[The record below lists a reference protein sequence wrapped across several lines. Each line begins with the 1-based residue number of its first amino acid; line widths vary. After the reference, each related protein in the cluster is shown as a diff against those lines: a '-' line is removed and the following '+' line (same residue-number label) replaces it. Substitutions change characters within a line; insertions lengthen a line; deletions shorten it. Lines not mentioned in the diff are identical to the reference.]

1 MSTNESKP
9 TAEQTTTEQMDE
21 LATEN
26 VENPND
32 SVDVEENATVNE
44 ADGSL
49 NDRVAELELA
59 LEKAERGHAEA
70 NERAVRAVAE
80 MENVRRRASADIEK
94 AHKFALEK
102 FAQDLL
108 TTLDN
113 FERALTVAEQSEAVD
128 KAFVEGIELTYKGLL
143 NTMQRFDV
151 QPVGAEGEV
160 FNPEL
165 HQAMSMQ
172 AAPDRENNTILAV
185 LQKGYTLNG
194 RLLRPAMV
202 MIVKN

>member
-9 TAEQTTTEQMDE
+9 TAEQPTTEQMDE
-21 LATEN
+21 RATEN
-26 VENPND
+26 IENPNEPEAA
-32 SVDVEENATVNE
+32 EENDTVNE
-44 ADGSL
+44 AGEAL

-59 LEKAERGHAEA
+59 LEKAERGHADA

-113 FERALTVAEQSEAVD
+113 FERALAVAEQSESVD

-143 NTMQRFDV
+143 STMQRFDV

>member
-9 TAEQTTTEQMDE
+9 TAEQPTTEQTEE
-21 LATEN
+21 LAPES
-26 VENPND
+26 VENSNE
-32 SVDVEENATVNE
+32 SVAAEQSDADE
-44 ADGSL
+44 ALSE
-49 NDRVAELELA
+49 RVAELELA
-59 LEKAERGHAEA
+59 LEKAERGHADA

-80 MENVRRRASADIEK
+80 MENVRRRASADVEK

-113 FERALTVAEQSEAVD
+113 FERALAVAEQSESVD

-143 NTMQRFDV
+143 STMQRFDV

>member
-1 MSTNESKP
+1 
-9 TAEQTTTEQMDE
+9 
-21 LATEN
+21 
-26 VENPND
+26 
-32 SVDVEENATVNE
+32 
-44 ADGSL
+44 
-49 NDRVAELELA
+49 
-59 LEKAERGHAEA
+59 
-70 NERAVRAVAE
+70 

>member
-1 MSTNESKP
+1 MTTKESKP
-9 TAEQTTTEQMDE
+9 TEDQSTTQPADEQFAEQSAETEAHTSDSD
-21 LATEN
+21 N
-26 VENPND
+26 VEPG
-32 SVDVEENATVNE
+32 T
-44 ADGSL
+44 ADEPQD
-49 NDRVAELELA
+49 DRIAELELA
-59 LEKAERGHAEA
+59 LQKAERSHADA
-70 NERAVRAVAE
+70 NERAVRAIAE
-80 MENVRRRASADIEK
+80 MENVRRRAAADVEK

-113 FERALTVAEQSEAVD
+113 FERALAVAEESEMVD

-151 QPVGAEGEV
+151 QPVGAEGDV

>member
-1 MSTNESKP
+1 MSTKESKP
-9 TAEQTTTEQMDE
+9 TADEVAAQQSEDTLDSTAETTEQVDAD
-21 LATEN
+21 ATHETTS
-26 VENPND
+26 E
-32 SVDVEENATVNE
+32 
-44 ADGSL
+44 
-49 NDRVAELELA
+49 DRVADLELA
-59 LEKAERGHAEA
+59 LDKAERGHADA
-70 NERAVRAVAE
+70 NERAIRAVAE
-80 MENVRRRASADIEK
+80 MENVRRRAAADVEK

-113 FERALTVAEQSEAVD
+113 FERALAVAEQSETVD

-151 QPVGAEGEV
+151 QPVGEEGEA

-172 AAPDRENNTILAV
+172 PAADRANNTILAV
-185 LQKGYTLNG
+185 LQKGYTLSG

>member
-1 MSTNESKP
+1 
-9 TAEQTTTEQMDE
+9 
-21 LATEN
+21 
-26 VENPND
+26 
-32 SVDVEENATVNE
+32 
-44 ADGSL
+44 
-49 NDRVAELELA
+49 
-59 LEKAERGHAEA
+59 
-70 NERAVRAVAE
+70 

-113 FERALTVAEQSEAVD
+113 FERALAVAEQSESVD

-143 NTMQRFDV
+143 STMQRFDV

-172 AAPDRENNTILAV
+172 AAPERENNTILAV

>member
-1 MSTNESKP
+1 MSTKESKP
-9 TAEQTTTEQMDE
+9 TAEQSTNQQVDEQMDE
-21 LATEN
+21 QAAESVESANEVETVEQDDAGDVLA
-26 VENPND
+26 
-32 SVDVEENATVNE
+32 
-44 ADGSL
+44 
-49 NDRVAELELA
+49 DRVAELELA
-59 LEKAERGHAEA
+59 LETAERGHADA

-80 MENVRRRASADIEK
+80 MENVRRRAAADVEK

-113 FERALTVAEQSEAVD
+113 FERALAVADQSETVD
-128 KAFVEGIELTYKGLL
+128 KAFVEGIELTYKSLL

-151 QPVGAEGEV
+151 QPVGAEGDV